1 MTVVHMRID
10 NRLIHGQ
17 VTTSWANAINTN
29 RLIVTNDK
37 VARDPI
43 QQMLLPQ
50 AARGVPTLVL
60 SVEDTLQYARSEKG
74 QKEHLFVLAKLPEDA
89 LRLLE
94 GGLQPEEINVGN
106 QAPTPGTKFKMV
118 THSVAVTAEDAA
130 IYRAI
135 AEKGYR
141 LTSKM
146 MPSDRATDFLETLKK
161 NNL

>member
-17 VTTSWANAINTN
+17 VTASWGNAIRTN
-29 RLIVTNDK
+29 RLIVTNDQ

-43 QQMLLPQ
+43 QKMLLPQ
-50 AARGVPTLVL
+50 AARGIPTSVL
-60 SVEDTLQYARSEKG
+60 SVDDTLQYVKSEAG
-74 QKEHLFVLAKLPEDA
+74 MKERIFVLAKLPQDA

-94 GGLQPEEINVGN
+94 GGMKPEEINVGN

-118 THSVAVTAEDAA
+118 THSIAVTPDDAT

-135 AEKGYR
+135 AGKGYR

-146 MPSDRATDFLETLKK
+146 MPSDRATDFLDTLQK
-161 NNL
+161 NKL